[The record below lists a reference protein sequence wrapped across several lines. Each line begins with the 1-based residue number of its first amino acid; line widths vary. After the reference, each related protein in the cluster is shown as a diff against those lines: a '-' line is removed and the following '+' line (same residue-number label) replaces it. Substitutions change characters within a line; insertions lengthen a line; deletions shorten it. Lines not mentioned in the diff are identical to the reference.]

1 MASEIFMF
9 KELSSLDKY
18 RDTAY
23 KATHPPYD
31 RGLRPREIITPTTA
45 KME

>member
-1 MASEIFMF
+1 MASETFIF

-23 KATHPPYD
+23 KARHPPYD
-31 RGLRPREIITPTTA
+31 RGLRPREVIIPTTA
-45 KME
+45 KIE